1 LLGHVD
7 ELRPVHNLDSVGKL
21 VDALSAPLAPGRRAV
36 TLEGVH

>member
-21 VDALSAPLAPGRRAV
+21 VDALSAPRARGHRAGA
-36 TLEGVH
+36 LEGVH